1 MPPTTMKLSDEEAQ
15 LIRQMRDQLMKQGTA
30 SIEAMPAVC
39 PKCGV
44 EMVGVRLTAE
54 HWQCQN
60 CGYSQDGLKLGVAG
74 TLALGAVAG
83 AGIVALLWYLH
94 EKAKEG

>member
-1 MPPTTMKLSDEEAQ
+1 MKLSDEEAR
-15 LIRQMRDQLMKQGTA
+15 LIRQMRDQLMRQGTA
-30 SIEAMPAVC
+30 SIEQMQAIC
-39 PKCGV
+39 PECGV
-44 EMVGVRLTAE
+44 EMDGVRVTAE

-60 CGYSQDGLKLGVAG
+60 CGYAQDGLNLGVGG

-94 EKAKEG
+94 EKSKER